1 MALHDGGH
9 AGFRYAV
16 FMNEPNPRSSRL
28 VLAAGLVA
36 AIVVGGG
43 GFLLGKRSVAPTLP
57 PQSTAPISSAP
68 VPPPPPKPVEPQIL
82 GRAELIALAGDAAD
96 ATARGVMPPANVT
109 DAVGQR
115 FSIALPFG
123 CAGPA
128 PEDSNA
134 DMRWRYDEAAQA
146 LRLHVTPASWTA
158 ADWWQRTPPAD
169 IEGVEGFWIA
179 RPWIGT
185 DACPRNASPAV
196 VSGAEPVTLTGQT
209 LAIGQLLGAQ
219 DARQGRRDGKPYTA
233 VIKMAPDALNAD
245 RGFRLKLEGQLAVV
259 ENKAAVRCRQPGG
272 AEQQPVCLIG
282 ARIDEVVIENGA
294 SGAELARW
302 SVATRAD

>member
-1 MALHDGGH
+1 
-9 AGFRYAV
+9 
-16 FMNEPNPRSSRL
+16 MNEPNPRSSRL

-36 AIVVGGG
+36 AIGVGGS
-43 GFLLGKRSVAPTLP
+43 GFFLGQRSAAPSSPPPLP
-57 PQSTAPISSAP
+57 APAPSAP
-68 VPPPPPKPVEPQIL
+68 ATPSPAPPIEPQTL
-82 GRAELIALAGDAAD
+82 DRAELIALAGSAAD
-96 ATARGVMPPANVT
+96 ATARGDTPPTSVT
-109 DAVGQR
+109 DAVGRR

-134 DMRWRYDEAAQA
+134 DMRWRYDEEAQA
-146 LRLHVTPASWTA
+146 LRLHVTPASWTVT
-158 ADWWQRTPPAD
+158 DWWQRTPPAD

-179 RPWIGT
+179 RPWIQA
-185 DACPRNASPAV
+185 DACPRDASPAV

-233 VIKMAPDALNAD
+233 VIKMAPDAIDA
-245 RGFRLKLEGQLAVV
+245 RHGFRLKLEGQLIAV
-259 ENKAAVRCRQPGG
+259 ENRASVRCRQPGG

-282 ARIDEVVIENGA
+282 ARIDGVVIEYGA
-294 SGAELARW
+294 SDAELARW
-302 SVATRAD
+302 SVSTRAD